1 MTQDLNP
8 VSWGAQDRF
17 QAHFIVKTH
26 QHDVSEE
33 NFLARSKLETKGYF
47 ASKRVT
53 GVQWIGGTLADA
65 LNSDAELKNMM
76 TRLSY
81 EDAYIAVEPTKGDI
95 RIYGKWKDS
104 YNFVMTKE
112 LFAVYDLIAS
122 HIKRE
127 LGSPPVQS

>member
-8 VSWGAQDRF
+8 IPWGAQDRF
-17 QAHFIVKTH
+17 QAHFIVKT
-26 QHDVSEE
+26 QHSVSEE
-33 NFLARSKLETKGYF
+33 NFLARSKPETKGYF

-53 GVQWIGGTLADA
+53 GVQWKGGTLAEA
-65 LNSDAELKNMM
+65 LNSDSELKNMM

-81 EDAYIAVEPTKGDI
+81 EDAQICIEPTKDAI

-104 YNFVMTKE
+104 YNFTITKE
-112 LFAVYDLIAS
+112 LFTVYDRIAS

>member
-1 MTQDLNP
+1 MTQNLNP
-8 VSWGAQDRF
+8 ISWGAQDRY

-26 QHDVSEE
+26 QRDVSEE
-33 NFLARSKLETKGYF
+33 NFLARPKLETKGYF

-65 LNSDAELKNMM
+65 LNSDVELKNMM
-76 TRLSY
+76 TRLYY
-81 EDAYIAVEPTKGDI
+81 EDAHITVEPTKDNI

-112 LFAVYDLIAS
+112 LFAVYDRIAS

>member
-1 MTQDLNP
+1 MTQELNP
-8 VSWGAQDRF
+8 ISWGAQDRF

-26 QHDVSEE
+26 DGISAED
-33 NFLARSKLETKGYF
+33 FLTRSKLETKGHF
-47 ASKRVT
+47 ASKKVT
-53 GVQWIGGTLADA
+53 GVQWIGGSLADA

-81 EDAYIAVEPTKGDI
+81 EDAHITIEPTKSGI
-95 RIYGKWKDS
+95 RIHGKWKDS
-104 YNFVMTKE
+104 YNFPITKE
-112 LFAVYDLIAS
+112 LFTVYDRIAS

>member
-8 VSWGAQDRF
+8 VPWGAQDRF
-17 QAHFIVKTH
+17 QAHFIVKTLH
-26 QHDVSEE
+26 SIPDE
-33 NFLARSKLETKGYF
+33 NILARSKLETKGYF

-65 LNSDAELKNMM
+65 LNSDSELKNMM

-81 EDAYIAVEPTKGDI
+81 EDAQICVEPTKGAI

-104 YNFVMTKE
+104 HDFIVTKE
-112 LFAVYDLIAS
+112 LFAVYDRIAS